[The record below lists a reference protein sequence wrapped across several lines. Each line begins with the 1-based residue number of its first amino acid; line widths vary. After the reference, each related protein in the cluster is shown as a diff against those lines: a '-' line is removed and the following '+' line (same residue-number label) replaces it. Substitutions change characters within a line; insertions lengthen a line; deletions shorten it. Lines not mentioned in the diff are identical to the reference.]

1 MLRWSIPQVL
11 ANYTGGKIM
20 RIFPKVFKTAMEK
33 AQLPLSEM
41 ARVAGVSARQIRY
54 WEKKGYITS
63 HQAQKNQN
71 HKFNFFS
78 LLKVMEI
85 KEFLD
90 EGYTLQAAVEKQ
102 RERQNILR
110 SVRRLISER
119 LLGVEEVAAY
129 QEGVEINLGPLDN
142 DETKIV
148 VAQVK
153 AGQPVKLI
161 LKKHQPID

>member
-1 MLRWSIPQVL
+1 
-11 ANYTGGKIM
+11 
-20 RIFPKVFKTAMEK
+20 MEK

-41 ARVAGVSARQIRY
+41 ARVAGASARQIRY

-110 SVRRLISER
+110 SVRR
-119 LLGVEEVAAY
+119 
-129 QEGVEINLGPLDN
+129 
-142 DETKIV
+142 
-148 VAQVK
+148 
-153 AGQPVKLI
+153 
-161 LKKHQPID
+161 

>member
-1 MLRWSIPQVL
+1 
-11 ANYTGGKIM
+11 M

-85 KEFLD
+85 KEFL
-90 EGYTLQAAVEKQ
+90 GPKAVQKDF
-102 RERQNILR
+102 L
-110 SVRRLISER
+110 
-119 LLGVEEVAAY
+119 
-129 QEGVEINLGPLDN
+129 
-142 DETKIV
+142 
-148 VAQVK
+148 
-153 AGQPVKLI
+153 
-161 LKKHQPID
+161 

>member
-1 MLRWSIPQVL
+1 
-11 ANYTGGKIM
+11 
-20 RIFPKVFKTAMEK
+20 
-33 AQLPLSEM
+33 
-41 ARVAGVSARQIRY
+41 
-54 WEKKGYITS
+54 
-63 HQAQKNQN
+63 
-71 HKFNFFS
+71 
-78 LLKVMEI
+78 MEI

-161 LKKHQPID
+161 LKKHQPMD

>member
-1 MLRWSIPQVL
+1 
-11 ANYTGGKIM
+11 M

-119 LLGVEEVAAY
+119 LLGVEEVAAC

-142 DETKIV
+142 DETKVV
-148 VAQVK
+148 VAQIK